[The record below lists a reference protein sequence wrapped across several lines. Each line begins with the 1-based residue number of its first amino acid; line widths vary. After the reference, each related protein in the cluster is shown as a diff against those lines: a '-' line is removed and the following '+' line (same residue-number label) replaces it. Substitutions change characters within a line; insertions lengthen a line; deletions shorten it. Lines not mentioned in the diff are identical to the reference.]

1 MNPSCPFNPA
11 HVLRLRTFSVP
22 PEEERGRILWTRER
36 HYVCDRCKKHWPR
49 GAVISRETARDE
61 DRPKGARGRGK

>member
-1 MNPSCPFNPA
+1 MNPECPFGCGITLK
-11 HVLRLRTFSVP
+11 LRFFSVP

-49 GAVISRETARDE
+49 NSAIMRETARDG
-61 DRPKGARGRGK
+61 DRPKGAKGRGK